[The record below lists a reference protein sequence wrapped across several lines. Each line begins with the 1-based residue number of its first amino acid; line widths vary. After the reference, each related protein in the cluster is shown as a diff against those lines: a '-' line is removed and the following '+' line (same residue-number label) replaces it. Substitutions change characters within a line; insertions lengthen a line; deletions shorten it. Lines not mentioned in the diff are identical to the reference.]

1 VTPSSFNI
9 FRDNLKDVSLRMR
22 EKMIESLPDVNLED
36 GESSANNESED
47 EEVVP
52 LDFRTALLK
61 TDEAGE
67 QKVVI
72 QAKPMHIKTAEEY
85 LQTLEEEEEK
95 AKAVMSNTS
104 DAFFN
109 AMRKDAFN
117 DDDGAVILID
127 PGMDLDDKLKE
138 IDLPCNLEERIN
150 NAYDAPFRP
159 LPAKEKAPVIQK
171 TYESDSE
178 EPKEKL
184 QSMKQAQQTF
194 MSRSKAH

>member
-22 EKMIESLPDVNLED
+22 AKMVESLPDVNLED
-36 GESSANNESED
+36 GESSANESEE

-52 LDFRTALLK
+52 LDFRTALMK
-61 TDEAGE
+61 ADETGD

-85 LQTLEEEEEK
+85 LQSLEEEEEK
-95 AKAVMSNTS
+95 AKAVLSNTS

-117 DDDGAVILID
+117 D
-127 PGMDLDDKLKE
+127 
-138 IDLPCNLEERIN
+138 
-150 NAYDAPFRP
+150 
-159 LPAKEKAPVIQK
+159 
-171 TYESDSE
+171 
-178 EPKEKL
+178 
-184 QSMKQAQQTF
+184 
-194 MSRSKAH
+194 